1 MELLYATVIAGC
13 VGVLVRYLLP
23 GRDTYGILLLPA
35 LAAAVTAAVWVILV
49 WFGWTFD
56 GTWIWVAGLGAGIVT
71 ALVVALVLPGRRRA
85 SDAELLEKL
94 SRP

>member
-35 LAAAVTAAVWVILV
+35 LGAAVTAAVWVILV

-56 GTWIWVAGLGAGIVT
+56 GTWIWVAGLGAGIVA
-71 ALVVALVLPGRRRA
+71 ALATALVLPGRRRA